1 MMNVAVSAKLLA
13 RPRPGVVR
21 PAIAHDFWA
30 LELKK
35 TAASATR
42 QSHGRDPQREKKRE
56 LNDLVSRVSGSPGIE
71 LFNAVEVGVPTHV
84 VHMIADATGEPIG
97 AVMDLIGVSPTTFRR
112 KEEAKERLPDVAGH
126 RVMGY
131 LRVVATLRKLLEES
145 GDPQAMKTFDVQAW
159 VAQWVRVA
167 LPELG
172 GKTPAEMLR
181 NPEGQRAVEQVL
193 ERMRGGLVG

>member
-1 MMNVAVSAKLLA
+1 MNVRTNTSLLA
-13 RPRPGVVR
+13 RPGRAAVQP
-21 PAIAHDFWA
+21 DFWA
-30 LELKK
+30 QRLKK
-35 TAASATR
+35 SAADSAR
-42 QSHGRDPQREKKRE
+42 HSRDPHSEKKRE

-71 LFNAVEVGVPTHV
+71 LFNAVEAGVPTHV
-84 VHMIADATGEPIG
+84 VNMIADATGEPIG

-145 GDPQAMKTFDVQAW
+145 GDPQALKSFDVQAW
-159 VAQWVRVA
+159 VAQWVRIA